1 MSMNV
6 LDTFR
11 LEGKVALVTG
21 AGRGI
26 GQTCALALAEAGAD
40 VACIDLDPT
49 TAEETARAVARLGR
63 KTLAVDCD
71 VTDSKAVN
79 RAVSQVCEE
88 LGSLDIAFNNAGICN
103 HAPVEEMTDDMWLA
117 VMDVNLNA
125 VFYCARAA
133 GRAMLRQGRGGRI
146 INTASMS
153 GQIVNHPQLQCGY
166 NASKAGVVQLTRS
179 MAAEWATKGITVNSI
194 SPGYTGTEM
203 TLAVKEFHDDWRR
216 ETPMGRLAEPHEIR
230 GAVVFLASP
239 AASFVTGH
247 DLVIDG
253 GFTLW

>member
-1 MSMNV
+1 MNV

-26 GQTCALALAEAGAD
+26 GQVCSLALAEAGAD
-40 VACIDLDPT
+40 VACIDLDPA
-49 TAEETARAVARLGR
+49 TAKETARAVTGLGR
-63 KTLAVDCD
+63 KALAVGCD

-88 LGSLDIAFNNAGICN
+88 LGSLDIAFNNAGICK
-103 HAPVEEMTDDMWLA
+103 HAPVEEMTDEMWRA

-133 GRAMLRQGRGGRI
+133 GRVMLKQGRGGRI

-194 SPGYTGTEM
+194 SPGYTATELTM
-203 TLAVKEFHDDWRR
+203 AVKELHDDWRR
-216 ETPMGRLAEPHEIR
+216 DTPMGRLAEPHEIR